1 MPWLPEMEM
10 IDQLIGGDLPLTAV
24 SRLFDSDERARKVVG
39 LYLGKGIVVF
49 IRQESTMPLWESLT
63 LLRNP
68 EPLERHE
75 EVRVSITDYGARAFE
90 SGAWHAT

>member
-10 IDQLIGGDLPLTAV
+10 IEQLIGGDLPLAAV
-24 SRLFDSDERARKVVG
+24 RSLFDSDERARKVVG

-49 IRQESTMPLWESLT
+49 TRQECTMPLWESLA

-75 EVRVSITDYGARAFE
+75 QVRVLLTEYGARAFE
-90 SGAWHAT
+90 SGAWNAT